1 MVFGLALVGAATLA
15 LSPRLGLVAG
25 GLGVL
30 LRHAF
35 RAVHETVV
43 TGQLAATAP
52 PALRATMISMYQAV
66 RRLPYVAFA
75 WGVGT
80 VMDRMTARGFALW
93 FGLAMAVGTLFAW
106 RLSLAGG
113 TVATTAA
120 PARAGAERW

>member
-1 MVFGLALVGAATLA
+1 VVFGLALVGAATLV
-15 LSPRLGLVAG
+15 LSPRSGLVAG

-52 PALRATMISMYQAV
+52 RELRATSISMYQAV

-75 WGVGT
+75 WSVGS

-93 FGLAMAVGTLFAW
+93 FGLAMAVATLVAW
-106 RLSLAGG
+106 RLS
-113 TVATTAA
+113 TTARA
-120 PARAGAERW
+120 HAGAERW